1 MTDKMLSTKH
11 KYEIHVNSTKKAKE
25 LRDLLEK
32 NNIDFNFILDESMDW
47 VFVMYLTD
55 EQLPLL
61 QGKKSLEEIIDTL
74 ISNSNDIID
83 KVSANTIMAAKKVS
97 PAVSHCVESLC
108 VTAVKVGA
116 VIVNEGVKS
125 YHSGAD
131 TLANNNNVQK
141 AKNSVVSGTAG
152 VFSWVKSKF

>member
-1 MTDKMLSTKH
+1 MLSNK
-11 KYEIHVNSTKKAKE
+11 KEYKLHVNSTKKAKE

-32 NNIDFNFILDESMDW
+32 NNIETRFTLDKNMEW
-47 VFVMYLTD
+47 VFIIYLTD

-74 ISNSNDIID
+74 ISNSNNIID
-83 KVSANTIMAAKKVS
+83 KVSDNTIMAAKKVS
-97 PAVSHCVESLC
+97 PVVSHCVESLC

-116 VIVNEGVKS
+116 VIVNESVKS